1 MTCWDALSGM
11 QSNFLGGALGFFSL
25 LLLLWIFLVLRNFTK
40 PFFRIFKAKVGAHC
54 DVKTLPEYVE
64 GGELVFL
71 K

>member
-1 MTCWDALSGM
+1 M
-11 QSNFLGGALGFFSL
+11 
-25 LLLLWIFLVLRNFTK
+25 LRNFTK

-71 K
+71 KKKKEWPKIIII